1 MIRNARFV
9 WNDGSKYEALGTA
22 SDASFHVAQKDVA
35 CQGELLGG
43 RRNGEGCYQS
53 HDGKDL
59 RLPCES
65 FVAKACKGLRRLKKY
80 NAKL

>member
-1 MIRNARFV
+1 MWFRKIYRDLA
-9 WNDGSKYEALGTA
+9 
-22 SDASFHVAQKDVA
+22 A

-59 RLPCES
+59 KLASLDAYPLWQSLVLKRLNS
-65 FVAKACKGLRRLKKY
+65 
-80 NAKL
+80 

>member
-1 MIRNARFV
+1 MTDQSTRLLE
-9 WNDGSKYEALGTA
+9 STA
-22 SDASFHVAQKDVA
+22 SALWFHVVQKDLQKDLEKDLAA

-59 RLPCES
+59 KLAALDAYPLWQSLVLKRLNS
-65 FVAKACKGLRRLKKY
+65 
-80 NAKL
+80 